1 MSLTWLLPAAGLVTV
16 WFYLWAL
23 GMQRLQPVA
32 ESGRPRIEW
41 IEAVLLT
48 LFAEL
53 WFASLGH
60 GQWWVLFL
68 TVALLIEGPV
78 RTRHR
83 TGLPAEPHPW
93 RPTLL
98 GTLRLLGA
106 GALLSLLL

>member
-23 GMQRLQPVA
+23 AERRLHGGGDA
-32 ESGRPRIEW
+32 GRPPIEW
-41 IEAVLLT
+41 VEGILLT
-48 LFAEL
+48 LFADL

-68 TVALLIEGPV
+68 TVGLLIEGPV
-78 RTRHR
+78 RMRHR
-83 TGLPAEPHPW
+83 RELPADAPAW
-93 RPTLL
+93 RPILL

>member
-1 MSLTWLLPAAGLVTV
+1 VSLTWLLAAAVLVTI

-23 GMQRLQPVA
+23 GMHRLMPA
-32 ESGRPRIEW
+32 AGPGRPRIEW
-41 IEAVLLT
+41 VEAILLT
-48 LFAEL
+48 LFADL

-78 RTRHR
+78 RLRHR
-83 TGLPAEPHPW
+83 SGFPAEPLPW
-93 RPTLL
+93 RPVLL
-98 GTLRLLGA
+98 GTIRLLGA